1 MLITLTAVNSQEK
14 QSKTGKA
21 YTSVGIKTEEHG
33 EKWINGFGNDSTKL
47 WNKGDKIDLEI
58 TDDPKWGLQFKAL
71 KVTDVLSGR
80 VEQLEKKVAWLYSQ
94 MTGKE
99 PNTGVGATVLPAII
113 KEKEAFDEAF
123 KEAVKEGDSIPF

>member
-1 MLITLTAVNSQEK
+1 MIVTIKGINSQQK
-14 QSKTGKA
+14 TSKAGKP
-21 YTSVGIKTEEHG
+21 YTSVGIITEEHG
-33 EKWINGFGNDSTKL
+33 EGKWINGFGPVDWK
-47 WNKGDKIDLEI
+47 KGDKLDLEI
-58 TDDPKWGLQFKAL
+58 AEDKTYGLQFKTP

-99 PNTGVGATVLPAII
+99 PNTGVGATILPAIS
-113 KEKEAFDEAF
+113 KEKEGFDEAF